1 MGWYKSRSGD
11 SCGRNHPWLN
21 QEEFADILNAWV
33 VRKNGSGD
41 DVGRIAPYG
50 PCWGGN
56 PWSIGEMR
64 DKANGMGGAFT
75 SVSSVRVQHSQD
87 GFTSQVIVQTNRG
100 EVSINGNEFKE
111 VFNLRAPGRI
121 AIKGKLFGIERK

>member
-1 MGWYKSRSGD
+1 
-11 SCGRNHPWLN
+11 
-21 QEEFADILNAWV
+21 
-33 VRKNGSGD
+33 
-41 DVGRIAPYG
+41 
-50 PCWGGN
+50 
-56 PWSIGEMR
+56 
-64 DKANGMGGAFT
+64 
-75 SVSSVRVQHSQD
+75 VSSVRVQHSQD